1 MRRVFRQKGEKMNRK
16 KLPIFATAALLLLL
30 FIIPASPQNQ
40 ESRKKEIEQT
50 LNSWLVLGPIPTPL
64 PAFHKD
70 EKKGF
75 SVDELLKF
83 EEIDISRLKPK
94 ADAPFKL
101 PSGTPVQWKK
111 VGTGEKGFELEWNTD
126 SPSIAYLGAYIDIA
140 RWTLAKVTVTCPH
153 PFKVYLDGKFA
164 AEKNRTEKNAEGN
177 VSANLIL
184 ETGKHLLLIKTLFD
198 PEENSNWTVN
208 ATLSYNEF
216 YNFPAPVL
224 SLSHEER
231 MTIKHLLDG
240 PKVTGASIST
250 DGTLAALSKRQTLPP
265 SDNSESWL
273 EIYQLPKGRLLH
285 TYRGGMSISSVN
297 WAPHGKIFS
306 YTSRNKSD
314 STIWIVDLTE
324 GTSIPILKD
333 IKNLG
338 RHVWSPDGSFLI
350 YSVTEKGRPDMKGV
364 KRYQN
369 MADRQPQGRDRSY
382 LYKLTVPG
390 GIRQRLTAGK
400 LATFLHSISPDGK
413 SLLFTRSIVD
423 YSERPYSKTELYTL
437 NLTTLEPKMLWEGK
451 WFGSAQWGPEGKEL
465 LVIGGPSVFGE
476 IGHNVSNGTIP
487 NEYDNQAYLYDT
499 QTKKVQPI
507 SKLFDPSINQ
517 AYWCHAQ
524 ECIYFTAT
532 DRSFRRLYRYDL
544 NRKEFSIINCGV
556 EALHQFD
563 VSDKKPAAVY
573 VGSSAASPS
582 KAFFLDIQKRE
593 WNILHDPGK
602 EDFANVKFGDVKRW
616 IFKNKNDRWIEGRVY
631 YPPYFNKSKKY
642 PCIVYYYGGTSP
654 VTREFGG
661 RYPKNL
667 YAAQGYIVYVLQP
680 SGATGFGQEFSA
692 LHVNDWGLIV
702 VDEIIDGVRKFLDAH
717 PFVDPKRI
725 GCMGASYG
733 GFITMTILTRTDLFA
748 AAISHAGISSI
759 PSYWGEGYWGYLYS
773 AIATANS
780 FPWNRKDIYV
790 NQSAL
795 FNADRISKPLLLLH
809 GSVDT
814 NVPPGE
820 STQLFTAL
828 KLLGKEVEYIQI
840 LDQDHHIMS
849 YNKRKIWTKTI
860 MAWFDKWLKKQP
872 EWWRCLYP
880 EK

>member
-1 MRRVFRQKGEKMNRK
+1 MKRK
-16 KLPIFATAALLLLL
+16 IIFTYATAAFLLLL
-30 FIIPASPQNQ
+30 FITPASPQNQ
-40 ESRKKEIEQT
+40 ETRKKEIEQILT
-50 LNSWLVLGPIPTPL
+50 SWLVLGPIPTPL

-83 EEIDISRLKPK
+83 EELDISSLKPK
-94 ADAPFKL
+94 ADAPFTL
-101 PSGTPVQWKK
+101 HYGSAVHWKK
-111 VGTGEKGFELEWNTD
+111 IDAGAKGVVLEGNTAT
-126 SPSIAYLGAYIDIA
+126 PSIAYLVAYIDAA
-140 RWTLAKVTVTCPH
+140 RWTLAKIAVTCPH
-153 PFKVYLDGKFA
+153 PLKVYLDGKLV
-164 AEKNRTEKNAEGN
+164 AEKSRTEKNQEGTA
-177 VSANLIL
+177 SGNLIL
-184 ETGKHLLLIKTLFD
+184 ETGKHLLLIKTLSD
-198 PEENSNWTVN
+198 PDENSNWTVN
-208 ATLSYNEF
+208 ATLSYNES
-216 YNFPAPVL
+216 YNIPAPVV
-224 SLSHEER
+224 SLSDEEK
-231 MTIKHLLDG
+231 MTITHLLDG
-240 PKVTGASIST
+240 PKLTGVSISS
-250 DGTLAALSKRQTLPP
+250 DGALAALSKRQTLPP
-265 SDNSESWL
+265 SDDSESWL
-273 EIYQLPKGRLLH
+273 EIYQLPEGRLLH
-285 TYRGGMSISSVN
+285 TFRGGMSISRVN
-297 WAPHGKIFS
+297 WAPFEKIFS
-306 YTSRNKSD
+306 YTSRNNSG
-314 STIWIVDLTE
+314 STIWIVDLAA
-324 GTSIPILKD
+324 GTSTPILKD
-333 IKNLG
+333 IKDLG
-338 RHVWSPDGSFLI
+338 RHVWSPDGSFII
-350 YSVTEKGRPDMKGV
+350 YSVTEKGKPDVKGV
-364 KRYQN
+364 KRLQN
-369 MADRQPQGRDRSY
+369 MSDRQPQWRDRSY

-390 GIRQRLTAGK
+390 GMRQRLTAGK
-400 LATFLHSISPDGK
+400 LATFLNSISPDGK
-413 SLLFTRSIVD
+413 NLLFTRPLVD

-437 NLTTLEPKMLWEGK
+437 DLKTLKAKMLWKGK

-476 IGHNVSNGTIP
+476 IGQNVPKGMIP

-499 QTKKVQPI
+499 QSKKVRPI
-507 SKLFDPSINQ
+507 SKLLNPSINQ

-544 NRKEFSIINCGV
+544 NRKEFSVIDCGV
-556 EALHQFD
+556 EVLHQFAA
-563 VSDKKPAAVY
+563 SDKKPVAVY
-573 VGSSAASPS
+573 VGSSAASPP
-582 KAFFLDIQKRE
+582 KAFFLDTQKRE

-602 EDFANVKFGDVKRW
+602 EDFANVKFGDVRRW
-616 IFKNKNDRWIEGRVY
+616 IFKNKKDRWIEGRVY
-631 YPPYFNKSKKY
+631 YPPNFKKSKKY

-667 YAAQGYIVYVLQP
+667 YAAQDYIVYVLQP

-702 VDEIIDGVRKFLDAH
+702 ADEIIDGVRKFLDAH

-733 GFITMTILTRTDLFA
+733 GFMTMTILTRTDLFA
-748 AAISHAGISSI
+748 TAISHAGISSI
-759 PSYWGEGYWGYLYS
+759 SSYWGEGYWGYLYS

-795 FNADRISKPLLLLH
+795 FNADKISTPLLLLH
-809 GSVDT
+809 GSADT

-828 KLLGKEVEYIQI
+828 KLLGKEVEYIQVM
-840 LDQDHHIMS
+840 DQNHHILT

-872 EWWRCLYP
+872 EWWSSLYS

>member
-1 MRRVFRQKGEKMNRK
+1 MRRVFRLEGEKMSRK
-16 KLPIFATAALLLLL
+16 KFPFLVTTVLLLL
-30 FIIPASPQNQ
+30 FFIIPSSPQSQ
-40 ESRKKEIEQT
+40 EDRNKEIEHI
-50 LNSWLVLGPIPTPL
+50 LNSWLVLGPIPSPL
-64 PAFHKD
+64 PAFHEE
-70 EKKGF
+70 EKSGF

-83 EEIDISRLKPK
+83 KEIDISRLKPK
-94 ADAPFKL
+94 MGAPL
-101 PSGTPVQWKK
+101 QLHSGSTVQWKK
-111 VGTGEKGFELEWNTD
+111 IDAGPNGVELESNADT
-126 SPSIAYLGAYIDIA
+126 PSIAYLGAYIDIG

-153 PFKVYLDGKFA
+153 PFMVYLDGKFA
-164 AEKNRTEKNAEGN
+164 AEKNKTENNPEGN
-177 VSANLIL
+177 VSGNLIL
-184 ETGKHLLLIKTLFD
+184 ETGKHLFLIKTLFD
-198 PEENSNWTVN
+198 PEEDSDWAVN
-208 ATLSYNEF
+208 TTFSYKESYNS
-216 YNFPAPVL
+216 PTPVF

-231 MTIKHLLDG
+231 MTIHHLLDG
-240 PKVTGASIST
+240 PKVTGTSISA
-250 DGTLAALSKRQTLPP
+250 DGTLAAVSKRQTLPP
-265 SDNSESWL
+265 SNDSESWV
-273 EIYQLPKGRLLH
+273 EIYQLPKGQLLH
-285 TYRGGMSISSVN
+285 TFRGGMSISSVN

-314 STIWIVDLTE
+314 STLWIVDLAA
-324 GTSIPILKD
+324 GTSIPILK
-333 IKNLG
+333 NVTNMG
-338 RHVWSPDGSFLI
+338 RHVWSPDGSFI
-350 YSVTEKGRPDMKGV
+350 VYSVTEEGKPDAKGV
-364 KRYQN
+364 KRFQG
-369 MADRQPQGRDRSY
+369 MEDRQPQWRDRSY
-382 LYKLTVPG
+382 LYKLTLPG
-390 GIRQRLTAGK
+390 GIGQRLTAGK

-423 YSERPYSKTELYTL
+423 YSERPFSKTELYSL
-437 NLTTLEPKMLWEGK
+437 DLTTLEATMLWEGR

-476 IGHNVSNGTIP
+476 IGHNIPTGTIP

-499 QTKKVQPI
+499 QTKDVRPI
-507 SKLFDPSINQ
+507 SRLLDPSIDQ
-517 AYWCHAQ
+517 AYWSHTQ

-556 EALHQFD
+556 EVLHQFD
-563 VSDKKPAAVY
+563 VSDEKPVAVY
-573 VGSSAASPS
+573 TGSSAASPP
-582 KAFFLDIQKRE
+582 KAFFLDIQRRE
-593 WNILHDPGK
+593 WNILHDPGQ

-616 IFKNKNDRWIEGRVY
+616 TFKNKNDRWIEGRVY
-631 YPPYFNKSKKY
+631 YPPYFDKSKKY

-667 YAAQGYIVYVLQP
+667 YAAQGYVVYVLQP
-680 SGATGFGQEFSA
+680 SGAIGFGQEFSA

-702 VDEIIDGVRKFLDAH
+702 ADEIIDGVRKFLVAH
-717 PFVDPKRI
+717 PFVDPERV
-725 GCMGASYG
+725 GCMGASFG

-759 PSYWGEGYWGYLYS
+759 SSYWGEGYWGYLYS

-780 FPWNRKDIYV
+780 FPWNRRDIYV

-809 GSVDT
+809 GSADT

-828 KLLGKEVEYIQI
+828 KLLRKEVEYIQFM
-840 LDQDHHIMS
+840 DQDHHIMT
-849 YNKRKIWTKTI
+849 YDKRKIWTKTI
-860 MAWFDKWLKKQP
+860 MAWFDRWLKKQP
-872 EWWRCLYP
+872 EWWHCLYP

>member
-1 MRRVFRQKGEKMNRK
+1 MMNRK
-16 KLPIFATAALLLLL
+16 KPSIFAAAALLLLL
-30 FIIPASPQNQ
+30 LIIPASPQNQ
-40 ESRKKEIEQT
+40 ETRKQEIEQT
-50 LNSWLVLGPIPTPL
+50 LTSWLILGPIPTPL
-64 PAFHKD
+64 PAFHTD

-75 SVDELLKF
+75 PVDELLKF
-83 EEIDISRLKPK
+83 KEIDISQLKPK
-94 ADAPFKL
+94 TDTPFTL
-101 PSGTPVQWKK
+101 HNGTPVQWKK
-111 VGTGEKGFELEWNTD
+111 IEAGEKGVHLEWNID
-126 SPSIAYLGAYIDIA
+126 SPSLAYLGAYVDIA
-140 RWTLAKVTVTCPH
+140 RWTLAKITVTSPH
-153 PFKVYLDGKFA
+153 PFKVYLDGKVA
-164 AEKNRTEKNAEGN
+164 AEKNRTEKNQEGN
-177 VSANLIL
+177 ASGNLIL

-198 PEENSNWTVN
+198 PDENSNWTVSAAISFN
-208 ATLSYNEF
+208 ESYSS
-216 YNFPAPVL
+216 PAPVL
-224 SLSHEER
+224 SVSHEER

-240 PKVTGASIST
+240 PKVTGVSIST

-265 SDNSESWL
+265 SDDSESWL
-273 EIYQLPKGRLLH
+273 EIYQLPEGRLLH
-285 TYRGGMSISSVN
+285 TFRGGMSISRVN
-297 WAPHGKIFS
+297 WAPFGKIFS
-306 YTSRNKSD
+306 YTSRNNSG
-314 STIWIVDLTE
+314 STIWIVDLAA

-333 IKNLG
+333 IKDLG
-338 RHVWSPDGSFLI
+338 SHVWSPDGSFII
-350 YSVTEKGRPDMKGV
+350 YSVTEKGKPDVKGV
-364 KRYQN
+364 KRFQN
-369 MADRQPQGRDRSY
+369 MSDRQPQWRDRSY

-390 GIRQRLTAGK
+390 GMRQRLTAGK
-400 LATFLHSISPDGK
+400 LSTYLHSISPDGK
-413 SLLFTRSIVD
+413 KLLFTRPIVD

-437 NLTTLEPKMLWEGK
+437 DLKTLIARMLWKGK

-476 IGHNVSNGTIP
+476 IGQNVPEGMIP

-499 QTKKVQPI
+499 QTKRVRPI
-507 SKLFDPSINQ
+507 SKLLNPSINQ
-517 AYWCHAQ
+517 AYWCHEL

-544 NRKEFSIINCGV
+544 NRKEFSVIDCGV
-556 EALHQFD
+556 EILHQFD
-563 VSDKKPAAVY
+563 ASDKKPVAVY
-573 VGSSAASPS
+573 IGSSAASPP
-582 KAFFLDIQKRE
+582 KAFFLDTQKRE

-602 EDFANVKFGDVKRW
+602 EDFADVKFGDVKRW
-616 IFKNKNDRWIEGRVY
+616 IFKNKKDRWIEGRVY
-631 YPPYFNKSKKY
+631 YPPDFNKSKKY

-702 VDEIIDGVRKFLDAH
+702 ADEIIDGVRKFLDAH

-733 GFITMTILTRTDLFA
+733 GFMTMTLLTRTDLFA
-748 AAISHAGISSI
+748 SAISHAGISSI
-759 PSYWGEGYWGYLYS
+759 SSYWGEGYWGYLYS

-780 FPWNRKDIYV
+780 FPWNRKDIYLD
-790 NQSAL
+790 QSAL
-795 FNADRISKPLLLLH
+795 FNADKISTPLLLLH

-840 LDQDHHIMS
+840 MDQNHHILT

-860 MAWFDKWLKKQP
+860 MAWFDKWLKNQP
-872 EWWRCLYP
+872 EWWSSLYS